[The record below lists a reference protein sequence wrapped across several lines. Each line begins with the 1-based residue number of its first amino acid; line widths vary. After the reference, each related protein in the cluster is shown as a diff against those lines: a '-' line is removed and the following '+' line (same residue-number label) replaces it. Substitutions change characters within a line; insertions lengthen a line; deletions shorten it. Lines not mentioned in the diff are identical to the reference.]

1 MNENMD
7 LSPPVAVC
15 VCDSVD
21 ESGTGGS
28 EELICSH
35 IWLLVIGQGL
45 ANLSGHWAS
54 LCPRRAGHY
63 DSKGTALITFTSVRK
78 IS

>member
-1 MNENMD
+1 MAKQRKGEMKKRREMMNENMD

-45 ANLSGHWAS
+45 ANLSGH
-54 LCPRRAGHY
+54 
-63 DSKGTALITFTSVRK
+63 
-78 IS
+78 